1 MGEVQEFRYRSP
13 RRIPGRRTGSHEGT
27 GPGDGLAFASHL
39 RLQDHPDPRRLDLR
53 ASIASL
59 QPGWLVRVNR
69 QQAAMTVRLL
79 VDVSAS
85 MQFGTPS
92 KLAVVAEFA
101 QALGQSAFRVGD
113 AVGMAAFDR
122 TERPDLRVPAWRHRG
137 MGEMLASLL
146 LQSRGGAGGIEGLR
160 EAAAL
165 LAGRGGIVFLVSDF
179 QWPLAG
185 LDDVLDGLA
194 PAHVVPLVVWNAAEV
209 EPPAGD
215 GLAVLGDA
223 ESGRSRTMWLRPALR
238 TRWRDAVEQRR
249 MALERLFGARGL
261 RPFWLQ
267 GAFDAQ
273 ALSNHL
279 CGVEA

>member
-1 MGEVQEFRYRSP
+1 MAEAQEFRYRSP
-13 RRIPGRRTGSHEGT
+13 HRVPGWRTGSHEGT
-27 GPGDGLAFASHL
+27 APGGGLAFVSHL

-69 QQAAMTVRLL
+69 QQAALTVRLL

-85 MQFGTPS
+85 MRFGTPS
-92 KLAVVAEFA
+92 KLEAVADFA

-122 TERPDLRVPAWRHRG
+122 TERPDLRIAAWRHRG
-137 MGEMLASLL
+137 MGEMLAALL
-146 LQSRGGAGGIEGLR
+146 LQSQGGAGGIEGLR

-179 QWPLAG
+179 HWPLAG
-185 LDDVLDGLA
+185 LADVLDGLA

-215 GLAVLGDA
+215 GLATLTDA
-223 ESGRSRTMWLRPALR
+223 ESGRGRTLWLRPALR
-238 TRWRDAVEQRR
+238 ARWREAVMRR
-249 MALERLFGARGL
+249 RSELDGLFGARGL
-261 RPFWLQ
+261 RPFYLQ
-267 GAFDAQ
+267 DAFDAE

-279 CGVEA
+279 CGEDA